1 MVGVIEGTGVMVRVG
16 VGVWVACDVTVG
28 VGDTVDVF
36 VGKLVT
42 VKVGEAVEVLVAVG
56 VGVSITTGGGMMG
69 QAPKVKIAL
78 KVPKRAE
85 VPICAWNT
93 KELLPGST
101 KPIPLLSTRIGG
113 VF

>member
-1 MVGVIEGTGVMVRVG
+1 
-16 VGVWVACDVTVG
+16 
-28 VGDTVDVF
+28 
-36 VGKLVT
+36 
-42 VKVGEAVEVLVAVG
+42 
-56 VGVSITTGGGMMG
+56 MMG